1 MAAKRRAYPPH
12 RKLKPPGGSMTR
24 TNSIIANLFVAFF
37 LFAVLAPVSAG
48 GGAEEP
54 ETARMAA
61 VTMYTNGTSLVTF
74 EARVSG
80 SGSLELAVPG
90 EDMLD
95 ILKTL
100 VVRDLDGG
108 TIASAGFT
116 ARDPASRSLG
126 RLSVDLSGN
135 PGIHELLSRSRG
147 MDVRL
152 STGESLV
159 SGQVLGL
166 ENRSSPGGSGEHV
179 NLLVQGSIRS
189 IPLASISSLSYRDAA
204 TRDDIDSALELI
216 RDASSQERK
225 TITIEYR
232 GEGQRRLLI
241 SYLRP
246 APVWKPG
253 YRLITDESVS
263 ILQGWAIVENTGS
276 NDWNGV
282 MLSLSTADPVS
293 FVMDLYT
300 PRYINRP
307 TLSPPGLSAAE
318 VPSPVQASPSVADR
332 SFSESS
338 ARASAPM
345 MMAEEAA
352 AYDNYELDDY
362 TGAVDSAASRASAV
376 SGGTLASVFEYRLD
390 EPVNIRAQNSAMVPI
405 VNAELALD
413 SFITWQSDRTNLVY
427 RAFDIENISDNFFS
441 AGPLAIYDDGRFA
454 GEAVLSFMAPGGTQR
469 IEYALENSVR
479 VLPVESP
486 ISESLFDIRAA
497 DGVLETRY
505 RRERSRGYRA
515 QNNSDDF
522 QRLRLMHRV
531 ESGWSIEDAP
541 EYADAGN
548 YAEFPM
554 DLPPGESVEI
564 GFVETMELSRS
575 FQLIN
580 LQDANIEI
588 FIKSGTLSEEQIRI
602 LQRVAELRRD
612 LAEVQQE
619 ISLRNSEVNR
629 IYREQE
635 RIVRNME
642 NLQQDSA
649 LYGRYLES
657 LSSQED
663 RLEELVTIV
672 GDLESEQADRQRAL
686 ADFIAEV
693 EFQ

>member
-216 RDASSQERK
+216 RDTSSQERK

-352 AYDNYELDDY
+352 AYDDYELDDY

-454 GEAVLSFMAPGGTQR
+454 GEAVLSFLAPGGTQR

-479 VLPVESP
+479 VLPVES
-486 ISESLFDIRAA
+486 
-497 DGVLETRY
+497 
-505 RRERSRGYRA
+505 
-515 QNNSDDF
+515 SD
-522 QRLRLMHRV
+522 QR
-531 ESGWSIEDAP
+531 
-541 EYADAGN
+541 
-548 YAEFPM
+548 
-554 DLPPGESVEI
+554 
-564 GFVETMELSRS
+564 
-575 FQLIN
+575 IN
-580 LQDANIEI
+580 I
-588 FIKSGTLSEEQIRI
+588 
-602 LQRVAELRRD
+602 
-612 LAEVQQE
+612 
-619 ISLRNSEVNR
+619 
-629 IYREQE
+629 
-635 RIVRNME
+635 
-642 NLQQDSA
+642 
-649 LYGRYLES
+649 
-657 LSSQED
+657 
-663 RLEELVTIV
+663 
-672 GDLESEQADRQRAL
+672 
-686 ADFIAEV
+686 
-693 EFQ
+693 